1 MFATPLTEYRPFPGP
16 SRGKSPGIR
25 LIPRMSRTVY
35 GAILAGPAPWNTRA
49 GGQDDVSYANSIKLQ
64 PWVL

>member
-1 MFATPLTEYRPFPGP
+1 M
-16 SRGKSPGIR
+16 
-25 LIPRMSRTVY
+25 Y